1 MCDEDELF
9 FGLFVFLIGYLGCFW
24 GSDGCLMVLG
34 IVLKLSEEFD
44 EFVFFF
50 SGCVC
55 LSTYYVDLV
64 LQSYIGIDIPR
75 YYRLRKVVVV
85 FDVPI

>member
-1 MCDEDELF
+1 MNL
-9 FGLFVFLIGYLGCFW
+9 Y
-24 GSDGCLMVLG
+24 
-34 IVLKLSEEFD
+34 
-44 EFVFFF
+44 FFF
-50 SGCVC
+50 RVVYAY
-55 LSTYYVDLV
+55 LLIYYVDLV